1 MALADHLSRLDVE
14 RSLPSLPAV
23 ALDVL
28 AVCSDPDGE
37 VGDLADALSRDP
49 VLSGQVLELA
59 NSAFYS
65 RGTPVTTLYRAAMVL
80 GMQALQ
86 IVALGFTL
94 ANEMPRRG
102 APAGLELRAYWHRS
116 LLNAVISRALAWTLE
131 ERLPRRR
138 SCAGSSPSSASSCS
152 RTPRPGRTA
161 PSSPRRAAGPPTGSS
176 ASGSASPP
184 ARPAS
189 CCSARGACPS
199 SSSSARRSPTVGSGC
214 RPTRRSRRAA
224 SPTSSRSRE
233 SARGTSSAAP
243 THTRARSP
251 SRRSRGSGWR
261 ATTSRKI
268 VDDLDDECLVAAD
281 MLSIELPEG
290 ITPEALLEQ
299 AQDRVARLKIDALV
313 HLDPSSPLHGPAD
326 WS

>member
-1 MALADHLSRLDVE
+1 MALVDHLSPLDVE

-37 VGDLADALSRDP
+37 VGDLAEALSRDP
-49 VLSGQVLELA
+49 VLTAQVLEMA

-80 GMQALQ
+80 GMQALK

-131 ERLPRRR
+131 ERLAEEAFLCGLFSELGKLVLAYAAPGTYRPVVAEAGGWPSDRLER
-138 SCAGSSPSSASSCS
+138 LRLGFAAGEAGELLLRAWSVPELLVLGSSFSDRRERLPADAPYAS
-152 RTPRPGRTA
+152 RRLADVVALARIGTTNVFGGTGARPGAFAVEAQSRF
-161 PSSPRRAAGPPTGSS
+161 GLTGDDV
-176 ASGSASPP
+176 A
-184 ARPAS
+184 
-189 CCSARGACPS
+189 
-199 SSSSARRSPTVGSGC
+199 
-214 RPTRRSRRAA
+214 
-224 SPTSSRSRE
+224 
-233 SARGTSSAAP
+233 
-243 THTRARSP
+243 
-251 SRRSRGSGWR
+251 
-261 ATTSRKI
+261 KI
-268 VDDLDDECLVAAD
+268 VDELDDECLVAAD

-299 AQDRVARLKIDALV
+299 VQDRVARLKIDALV